1 MNYLLL
7 LLLILILSI
16 IYTGSQKSS
25 KDRLSVTLLVFLI
38 IVLFG
43 YLQVPNLGQDQKGY
57 NNNYGKFQEGFKC
70 DNFSNICTLDI
81 LEPGTGYEKSFD
93 VIQAELTEDSPSY
106 NNNIGVIL
114 VRVTG
119 VFPHDGRIENI
130 EVISVNNFKLNDKL
144 KIIGGGN
151 QNAVIKITKIG
162 DRCDNYSNVCYTE
175 ILEKGKG
182 YKKNINSIFAELT
195 EDSPSYNNNIGV
207 ILVRV
212 VGVDS
217 NGGIVNMEIM
227 SVNTFKLNDKLKIIG
242 DGDGNA
248 IIKVTKIN
256 DSPLK
261 EPFEL
266 APVKYTISPN
276 TCDGVDYDKINP
288 VKHQSTDSYDGLI
301 FKENKPKHKKLSVDQ
316 VAYHTPTGDAKA
328 LNLPEGTDNL
338 FMFSYNRSHPSCC
351 PSTYSSSRGCV
362 CLTDEQKKQLYSRGG
377 NI

>member
-43 YLQVPNLGQDQKGY
+43 YLQVPNVKEEQ
-57 NNNYGKFQEGFKC
+57 NSNY
-70 DNFSNICTLDI
+70 L
-81 LEPGTGYEKSFD
+81 L
-93 VIQAELTEDSPSY
+93 
-106 NNNIGVIL
+106 
-114 VRVTG
+114 R
-119 VFPHDGRIENI
+119 
-130 EVISVNNFKLNDKL
+130 
-144 KIIGGGN
+144 
-151 QNAVIKITKIG
+151 
-162 DRCDNYSNVCYTE
+162 
-175 ILEKGKG
+175 
-182 YKKNINSIFAELT
+182 
-195 EDSPSYNNNIGV
+195 
-207 ILVRV
+207 
-212 VGVDS
+212 
-217 NGGIVNMEIM
+217 
-227 SVNTFKLNDKLKIIG
+227 
-242 DGDGNA
+242 
-248 IIKVTKIN
+248 
-256 DSPLK
+256 

-288 VKHQSTDSYDGLI
+288 IKHQLTDSYDGLI
-301 FKENKPKHKKLSVDQ
+301 LNEDKPTHKELSVEQ

-328 LNLPEGTDNL
+328 LNLPEGSDNL

-362 CLTDEQKKQLYSRGG
+362 CLTDEQKKNLSSRGG